1 MPPKARITQDMIT
14 DAAYELAKESG
25 IEAVNARSIAERLGC
40 STQPVLYSFATVED
54 IKRSVYRK
62 ADCFHS
68 EYIMQSGGGNPML
81 DIGMRY
87 VRFAYEEKNLFRL
100 LFQSDGFE
108 GNSLSDLLTADEL
121 NPIIGVFAAEAE
133 LSPQEAGAVFRMV
146 FMYVHG
152 YASLLAN
159 NSMEYDEASLGGEL
173 ERVFFG
179 AMTSVKENNDEE
191 TV

>member
-1 MPPKARITQDMIT
+1 MPPKIRITKEMIT
-14 DAAYELAKESG
+14 DAAYELTRESG

-54 IKRSVYRK
+54 IKKAVYRK
-62 ADCFHS
+62 ADQLHS
-68 EYIMQSGGGNPML
+68 EYISEVGEGNPML
-81 DIGMRY
+81 EIGMRY

-121 NPIIGVFAAEAE
+121 NPIIGVFAVGAE
-133 LSPQEAGAVFRMV
+133 LSQQEAGAVFRMV

-159 NSMEYDEASLGGEL
+159 NSMEYDEAALSDEL
-173 ERVFFG
+173 RRTFFG
-179 AMTSVKENNDEE
+179 AMASIKEDNNEE